1 MRKRMAVLMH
11 GGIGTGHFSQGY
23 PALEK
28 LLVGLSSS
36 FEIVIYSQ
44 FAVNKDYRSSEFS
57 IRTAPVNVKLGIVR
71 WFFLI
76 PYFLKDHRKNKF
88 DLIFGFWGYPAGF
101 LATGL
106 SKIVNIP
113 SAVYLLGGDAAG
125 IESINFGILHKPITR
140 RIALWTYRHT
150 TLLLGI
156 SEFQKKQLSPYGIT
170 DIKIIPWGVE
180 KNAYKFINKKPG
192 SSLHI
197 IHVAHLSPVKDQVT
211 LVKAFALIAEQRP
224 AGLRIFGED
233 FLKGS
238 IQKLCKELGAEN
250 QVEFLHV
257 IPYHQM
263 PEQYAWAD
271 VMLHTSI
278 SEGQSMAITEAAAS
292 GVLLAGTR
300 VGLLHDLG
308 EDCGIAVE
316 VGDYETL
323 ALKVLKLLDSEEK
336 WNQKIQNARQWAEVH
351 DLSWT
356 IRELKQQL
364 NSVIENSVLPGSQ
377 IRR

>member
-1 MRKRMAVLMH
+1 MKKRIAVWMH

-28 LLVGLSSS
+28 LLVGLSSY

-44 FAVNKDYRSSEFS
+44 FATSQEYRSSEFS
-57 IRTAPVNVKLGIVR
+57 IRSAPVNVKLGFVR
-71 WFFLI
+71 WFYLI
-76 PYFLKDHRKNKF
+76 LYFLKDHRKSKYN
-88 DLIFGFWGYPAGF
+88 LLFGFWGYPAGF

-106 SKIVNIP
+106 SRIVNLP
-113 SAVYLLGGDAAG
+113 STVYLLGSDAAG
-125 IESINFGILHKPITR
+125 IESINFGILHRPIIR

-156 SEFQKKQLSPYGIT
+156 SEFQKNQLSPYGVKE
-170 DIKIIPWGVE
+170 IKIIPWGV
-180 KNAYKFINKKPG
+180 KKDDYKFIEKKL
-192 SSLHI
+192 SSTLHV
-197 IHVAHLSPVKDQVT
+197 IHVAHLTPVKDQTT
-211 LVKAFALIAEQRP
+211 LIKAFALIAKQRP
-224 AGLRIFGED
+224 AQLRIFGED

-238 IQKLCKELGAEN
+238 IQKLCKELGVEN

-292 GVLLAGTR
+292 GVLLVGTR

-308 EDCGIAVE
+308 EDCGIV
-316 VGDYETL
+316 VDIGDYTAL
-323 ALKVLKLLDSEEK
+323 ASKVLSLLDDNKK
-336 WNQKIQNARQWAEVH
+336 WQQKIQNARQWVETH

-356 IRELKQQL
+356 TNELVQQL
-364 NSVIENSVLPGSQ
+364 NSVIK
-377 IRR
+377 

>member
-1 MRKRMAVLMH
+1 MMKKRMAVWMH

-44 FAVNKDYRSSEFS
+44 YAINKDYRRSEFFVRS
-57 IRTAPVNVKLGIVR
+57 APVNIKPGFVR
-71 WFFLI
+71 WFYLI
-76 PYFLKDHRKNKF
+76 LYFLKDHQKYKF
-88 DLIFGFWGYPAGF
+88 DLLFGFWGYPAGF
-101 LATGL
+101 LATML

-113 SAVYLLGGDAAG
+113 SAVYLLGSDAAG
-125 IESINFGILHKPITR
+125 MKSINFGILHKPIVK

-156 SEFQKKQLSPYGIT
+156 SEFQKRQLSTFGIN

-180 KNAYKFINKKPG
+180 RNAYKFTNKKHD

-211 LVKAFALIAEQRP
+211 LIKAFALIAKQR
-224 AGLRIFGED
+224 AAELKIFGED

-238 IQKLCKELGAEN
+238 IQRLCRELRVEN

-271 VMLHTSI
+271 MMLHTSI

-308 EDCGIAVE
+308 EGCGIVVD

-323 ALKVLKLLDSEEK
+323 ASKVLDLIDDNKK
-336 WNQKIQNARQWAEVH
+336 WDQKVQNARHWTETH
-351 DLSWT
+351 DMLWT
-356 IRELKQQL
+356 IKELETQL
-364 NSVIENSVLPGSQ
+364 NSIWKSPNP
-377 IRR
+377 